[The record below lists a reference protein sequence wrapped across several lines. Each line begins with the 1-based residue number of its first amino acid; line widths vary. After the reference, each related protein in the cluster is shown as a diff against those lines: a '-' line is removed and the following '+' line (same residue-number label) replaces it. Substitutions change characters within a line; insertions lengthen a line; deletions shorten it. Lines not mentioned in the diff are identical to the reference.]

1 MDLET
6 VRGLTVWFQFIGAAG
21 AALTVIIG
29 AATVFHKRVV
39 RPWNA
44 KLDAIS
50 DLVGLLPAIE
60 ELVRTEMTPNGGGSM
75 KDQLARIP
83 VLESQLEV
91 DRVATDAPTR
101 PSSRRARWPVSMSG
115 RRSIVSAALPSAATA
130 SRIAAESG

>member
-91 DRVATDAPTR
+91 DRVATDARFKAMEIVVSDLTTAVH
-101 PSSRRARWPVSMSG
+101 SIDRRLKVPEAQP
-115 RRSIVSAALPSAATA
+115 
-130 SRIAAESG
+130 